1 MPIIPASFP
10 ANEPLTAK
18 QLNTALYTYTPG
30 STFTPTGI
38 LFHANRP
45 LLVEGLQLAL
55 SQESNSS
62 GTTTSLSGSGNWK
75 NYFDNAALFGGGAD
89 TLYSTAN
96 GWLNPGVAGS
106 DGIAGSAGGHF
117 VIWGFPCFSATTNAR
132 GAGSYLNASGTLV
145 SGGKQLSSTTH
156 DNASYVMDIVTT
168 ISGQTT
174 SLEGWC
180 ADTSGGTYSYRFN
193 LTDYSGETTRFY
205 GFWCGILHNGST
217 VSSVPVIPA
226 WTSTSAVTS
235 TALNNS
241 AVVAPMSLLNDP
253 PLLRVGTSLSGQSP
267 TPSTVTVLSI
277 STAQLDTYGGWQVL
291 DSAYTVPLS
300 GVYLVHG
307 YVFYSTSTTNNVQAV
322 ILVNTSIP
330 VYGPA
335 YQAVS
340 GINIGC
346 QVTRLLDLQA
356 GDTVQLATYTNGS
369 SNSYGSDLCRISIAW
384 LAGLGSG
391 STESFTPPDTGY
403 RWQAGTSGSDLVAA
417 FQQHLTNDVSF
428 LIQRPYLL
436 SYQSTAQTG
445 LSQNVFH
452 TITMDTVSGLIHGS
466 AGDPYAGWHT
476 SSGGYYAAP
485 VDGWYLVIAGYAQSA
500 LASGTASCLAGILQT
515 PAGSQSPDYYQ
526 HVSTTTTGLNPGAEA
541 IGAYYLR
548 AGDTVQPQ
556 YLQQDAGTFSTAVA
570 AGHQSS
576 FSVVWLC
583 E

>member
-1 MPIIPASFP
+1 MPLNPASFP
-10 ANEPLTAK
+10 ASEPPTAK

-30 STFTPTGI
+30 SNFTPTGV

-45 LLVEGLQLAL
+45 LLVEGLQVTL
-55 SQESNSS
+55 SQASSSS
-62 GTTTSLSGSGNWK
+62 GSTTPLSGSGNWK
-75 NYFDNAALFGGGAD
+75 NYFDNASLFGGGAD
-89 TLYSTAN
+89 TAYDTAN
-96 GWLNPGVAGS
+96 GWLNPGTPGS
-106 DGIAGSAGGHF
+106 DGIPGSAGGHF

-132 GAGSYLNASGTLV
+132 GAGSYLIANGTAV

-168 ISGQTT
+168 VSGQTT
-174 SLEGWC
+174 SLTGWC
-180 ADTSGGTYSYRFN
+180 ADTSGNPYAYRFN

-205 GFWCGILHNGST
+205 GFWCGVVSGGAT

-226 WTSTSAVTS
+226 WNSASTVTSTVLNTSAVGGPMTL
-235 TALNNS
+235 LNN
-241 AVVAPMSLLNDP
+241 P
-253 PLLRVGTSLSGQSP
+253 PVLRVGTSLGGSSP
-267 TPSTVTVLSI
+267 GASTLSI
-277 STAQLDTYGGWQVL
+277 VPLGGAQVDTY
-291 DSAYTVPLS
+291 SAWTSSASFYTVPVS

-307 YVFYSTSTTNNVQAV
+307 YVFYSTSTTNNVQA
-322 ILVNTSIP
+322 IIFINSATA

-340 GINIGC
+340 GINFGC
-346 QVTRLLDLQA
+346 EVTRLLDLEA
-356 GDTVQLATYTNGS
+356 GDIIQLATFTNG
-369 SNSYGSDLCRISIAW
+369 SNSYGSDLCRIMVTWMA
-384 LAGLGSG
+384 ALGTG
-391 STESFTPPDTGY
+391 STVSFTPPDTGY
-403 RWQAGTSGSDLVAA
+403 RWQAGTSGNSLVTA
-417 FQQHLTNDVSF
+417 FQQHLANDVSF

-436 SYQSTAQTG
+436 AYQSTAQTG

-452 TITMDTVSGLIHGS
+452 TITMNTVSGIVHGS
-466 AGDPYAGWHT
+466 AGDPYGGWHT

-485 VDGWYLVIAGYAQSA
+485 VDGWYLVIAGYAQSS

-541 IGAYYLR
+541 IGVYYLR

-556 YLQQDAGTFSTAVA
+556 YLQQDAGTFSTTVT

-576 FSVVWLC
+576 FGVVWLC